1 MTTVEGAT
9 FTLPMKDM
17 SVGALVFNEPGEL
30 LLVKPTYKDGWE
42 IPDGI
47 VEQDESPKQARLREI
62 KEEFGLDVT
71 LGPLLVIDYLP
82 REDRPSDSLQLVFWV
97 GH

>member
-9 FTLPMKDM
+9 FTLPMKYM
-17 SVGALVFNEPGEL
+17 SAAALVFSEPGEL

-42 IPDGI
+42 IPGGI